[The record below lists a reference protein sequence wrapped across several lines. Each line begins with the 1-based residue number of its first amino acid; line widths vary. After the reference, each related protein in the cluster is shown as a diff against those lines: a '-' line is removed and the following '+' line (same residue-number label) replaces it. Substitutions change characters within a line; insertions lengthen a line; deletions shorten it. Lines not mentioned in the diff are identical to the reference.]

1 MQLQERESPLAQ
13 PWTNNATNVN
23 VSALP
28 SSAAPA
34 QVLRNRSPRPTAISH
49 GHSQAGQR
57 MPPGLREN
65 GETVDRLLKLV
76 QMKQLARRDK
86 KEKAPHPQPEQEQ
99 TETDDFFL

>member
-1 MQLQERESPLAQ
+1 
-13 PWTNNATNVN
+13 
-23 VSALP
+23 
-28 SSAAPA
+28 
-34 QVLRNRSPRPTAISH
+34 
-49 GHSQAGQR
+49 

>member
-49 GHSQAGQR
+49 DTPR
-57 MPPGLREN
+57 RPPGLREN

>member
-49 GHSQAGQR
+49 DTPRQARGCPQAS
-57 MPPGLREN
+57 GKT